1 MTSIDLSHNQ
11 IVSIA
16 VNLSIFV
23 VILVASVILISKLK
37 LQDKGYKYLFV
48 LYTIFWIPIMLVR
61 PYRGTMQNAIGDT
74 EFVWIVTAAYGFV
87 GIFMRIFADWISYIF
102 KYRKAFLYFC
112 VVAQIGLFIPILVNP
127 NTTSNILQ
135 ACAIGIGASC
145 IGSYE
150 LLFKEQYGN
159 KKAFLTVSILSIP
172 PLLANFLTAPIQS
185 IVKTAATVNK
195 VVDPNILV
203 IMWIIAFCFLVIAF
217 IMLFFLKEVRRQ
229 TLFNKKDIDYLHPKY
244 AQQNQQL
251 IFFIGLAFI
260 GSLIAFIKFSNSDSV
275 ATSHIQQLAKYNNTS
290 SAAYEGYLSVV
301 FSLFQL
307 VAGVLV
313 GTILIRKMSISKIFV
328 IGSIVWITYEISAAF
343 IRNPI
348 AYICIHGLNGF
359 AYGII
364 YNLILAIVLR
374 LSSSKKV
381 ITKMGWYQSILAIG
395 ITASGWFTPWLKSQ
409 LMANNDSFDSYMHVY
424 MIENLILLGA
434 IILSTIIFILIVWQ
448 FNKSDT
454 NFKMSDSQNSKTNQV
469 IEKKKE
475 VVDVKMA

>member
-1 MTSIDLSHNQ
+1 MTNIVLSHNQ
-11 IVSIA
+11 VVSIA
-16 VNLSIFV
+16 VNISIFV
-23 VILVASVILISKLK
+23 VILIASIILISKLK

-48 LYTIFWIPIMLVR
+48 LYTVFWIPIMLVR
-61 PYRGTMQNAIGDT
+61 PYRGTMQNAIGDV

-112 VVAQIGLFIPILVNP
+112 IIAQIGLFIPILVNV

-145 IGSYE
+145 IGTYE

-159 KKAFLTVSILSIP
+159 KKAFLTVSVLSIP

-185 IVKTAATVNK
+185 VVKTAATVNK
-195 VVDPNILV
+195 VVDPNTLV
-203 IMWIIAFCFLVIAF
+203 IMWIIAFCFLVVAL
-217 IMLFFLKEVRRQ
+217 IMLFFLKEVRQQ
-229 TLFNKKDIDYLHPKY
+229 TLFNKRQMDYLHPMQQK
-244 AQQNQQL
+244 QNQQL
-251 IFFIGLAFI
+251 MFFIGLAII

-307 VAGVLV
+307 VAGVLM
-313 GTILIRKMSISKIFV
+313 GTILIRRFSISKIFLL
-328 IGSIVWITYEISAAF
+328 GSIVWITYEISAAF

-395 ITASGWFTPWLKSQ
+395 ITASGWFTPWLKQ
-409 LMANNDSFDSYMHVY
+409 TLMANNDSFDSYMHVY
-424 MIENLILLGA
+424 MIENLILLGV
-434 IILSTIIFILIVWQ
+434 IVFVTILFLFIAWQ
-448 FNKSDT
+448 FNKSD
-454 NFKMSDSQNSKTNQV
+454 SDFRMNDFINKPNKVKQ
-469 IEKKKE
+469 EKIA
-475 VVDVKMA
+475 VNA